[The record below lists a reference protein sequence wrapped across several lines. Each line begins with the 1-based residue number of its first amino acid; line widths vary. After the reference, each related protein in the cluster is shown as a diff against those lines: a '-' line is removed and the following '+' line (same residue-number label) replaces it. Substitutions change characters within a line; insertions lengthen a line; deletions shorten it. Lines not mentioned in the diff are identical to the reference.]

1 MEIYIGLILIMSS
14 ITFVLYEVDKRKA
27 KDNKWRIKEIVLL
40 VFSFLFG
47 SIGGL
52 LGMYGLRHKT
62 KHWHFVAVNYLSLII
77 HILIGIIIFKR
88 IGMLYI

>member
-1 MEIYIGLILIMSS
+1 MEIYIGLILIMSL
-14 ITFVLYEVDKRKA
+14 ITFVLYEVDKIKA
-27 KDNKWRIKEIVLL
+27 KENKWRIKEVTLL
-40 VFSFLFG
+40 ISSFFLG

-62 KHWHFVAVNYLSLII
+62 KHWYFVAVNFLSLII
-77 HILIGIIIFKR
+77 HILIGIIIFKK